1 MALKRY
7 PIWHLKFE
15 SISIIYYTMYYILCT
30 IYYKLCIIYIYIY
43 IYTYKYT
50 YVFCI
55 FVNFLTLNKLL
66 SKLNIAS
73 ITPAITVIKVTFSK
87 SPHSCGLLFKHF
99 IFLNLSYLSLI
110 HPYIPRYGN
119 FLNLNALH
127 APSNN
132 IWSLSFRLDIALHY

>member
-1 MALKRY
+1 
-7 PIWHLKFE
+7 
-15 SISIIYYTMYYILCT
+15 MYYILCT
-30 IYYKLCIIYIYIY
+30 IYYILYTMYNIYIYIY
-43 IYTYKYT
+43 IYKYI

-119 FLNLNALH
+119 VHNLNAH

-132 IWSLSFRLDIALHY
+132 IWSLSFRLDIALDY

>member
-1 MALKRY
+1 M
-7 PIWHLKFE
+7 
-15 SISIIYYTMYYILCT
+15 
-30 IYYKLCIIYIYIY
+30 
-43 IYTYKYT
+43 YKYT

-119 FLNLNALH
+119 VHNLNAH
-127 APSNN
+127 APSSN
-132 IWSLSFRLDIALHY
+132 IWSLSFRLDIALDY

>member
-1 MALKRY
+1 
-7 PIWHLKFE
+7 
-15 SISIIYYTMYYILCT
+15 MYYILCT
-30 IYYKLCIIYIYIY
+30 IYYVLYTIYYILCIIYIYIY
-43 IYTYKYT
+43 IYKYT

-119 FLNLNALH
+119 VHNLNAH

-132 IWSLSFRLDIALHY
+132 IWSLSFRLDIALDY